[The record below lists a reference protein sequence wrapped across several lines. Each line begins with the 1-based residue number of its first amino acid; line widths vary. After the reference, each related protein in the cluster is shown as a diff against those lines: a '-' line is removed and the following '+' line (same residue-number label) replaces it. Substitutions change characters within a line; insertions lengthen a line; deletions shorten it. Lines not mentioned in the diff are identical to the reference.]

1 MGCEQT
7 NKGRLSEAGIERLAR
22 RVGLECLWETHI
34 GSGGSTKTL
43 IIAGSALALDIDF
56 ANNIVKKVAL
66 SFPDSPE
73 TVTRHTEK
81 AGNILL
87 KDLEFK
93 PNESPLTKMLDRFA
107 ANLERL
113 ATLDKLSVIPGLNC
127 HEAIAGIYESLE
139 RLHKWE
145 VERLQKQEDMSGKGD
160 EFVERTAMCIKSG
173 KPVMHTRDRL
183 GMSLDYWREMRLV
196 ATKATKQEQR
206 TWSLLVECAPMP
218 PMVYTSLR
226 VSEKWISTEIQK
238 ENPPAEDLFL
248 AAEGDL
254 VLDWLEP
261 DNTLL
266 PSPDPPKVDGME
278 GIEQAPNQK
287 FPDAIFV
294 AKFDPPLVV
303 PYGLAMQIYG
313 STNAPVDMYQ
323 TSTFDGLMF
332 PYGPEDKIEAGEGRT
347 ITEQCTVPIFGK
359 DGEKS
364 SQAHKNTLF
373 IEKIDYGRTLTELP
387 FSHPRQ
393 LVEML
398 PFLRQYAFLS
408 ILLSK
413 SFGGPKSPLP
423 EPKKKLEKKNKKD
436 EFADFMKEASAPME
450 APLNVDVSFSM
461 QPVPRLQ
468 VVFPF
473 KNRIANVVF
482 DIKLNGVLEVVSQN
496 IIAEI
501 VDVDEDGMGDGNRIK
516 VRDLGTMLE
525 ITEDLG
531 IWVEFVRRRLD

>member
-1 MGCEQT
+1 M
-7 NKGRLSEAGIERLAR
+7 
-22 RVGLECLWETHI
+22 

-56 ANNIVKKVAL
+56 SNNVVKKVAL

-139 RLHKWE
+139 RLHIWE
-145 VERLQKQEDMSGKGD
+145 VERLKEQEDMSVKGHA
-160 EFVERTAMCIKSG
+160 FVERAAMCLKSG

-183 GMSLDYWREMRLV
+183 GLSLDYWREKRLV
-196 ATKATKQEQR
+196 ATKAAKQDPK
-206 TWSLLVECAPMP
+206 TWSLLVECASMP
-218 PMVYTSLR
+218 PMVYPSVR
-226 VSEKWISTEIQK
+226 VSEKWISAEIQK

-248 AAEGDL
+248 AAEGGL

-261 DNTLL
+261 ENTLL
-266 PSPDPPKVDGME
+266 PSPDPPKVDGLE
-278 GIEQAPNQK
+278 GIEQATNQK
-287 FPDAIFV
+287 FPDVIFI

-303 PYGLAMQIYG
+303 PYGLAMQICG
-313 STNAPVDMYQ
+313 STNAPVDVYQ
-323 TSTFDGLMF
+323 MSTFDGLMF
-332 PYGPEDKIEAGEGRT
+332 PQSSEDKVEAGEGRT
-347 ITEQCTVPIFGK
+347 IAQQNTVSIFGK
-359 DGEKS
+359 DGDKS
-364 SQAHKNTLF
+364 SQVHKNTLF

-387 FSHPRQ
+387 FSHPKQ
-393 LVEML
+393 LVEIL
-398 PFLRQYAFLS
+398 PSLRQYTFLS

-413 SFGGPKSPLP
+413 SFGGPKSALP
-423 EPKKKLEKKNKKD
+423 EPQKKLERKNKKD
-436 EFADFMKEASAPME
+436 EFADFMKGGSAPLE
-450 APLNVDVSFSM
+450 APLDVDVLFSI

-468 VVFPF
+468 IVFPF
-473 KNRIANVVF
+473 ENRTANAVF
-482 DIKLNGVLEVVSQN
+482 DIKLNGAVEVVSQN
-496 IIAEI
+496 IIAEV
-501 VDVDEDGMGDGNRIK
+501 VDVDGDGTNGGNDVK

-531 IWVEFVRRRLD
+531 IWVEFVRERFGQRRRRDMIPSF